1 MFLNT
6 SILTKMM
13 KEAYKGPG
21 LRIAKSKGALLIG
34 GSYWQCVT
42 MLQAIPNKILG
53 LVVELT
59 GQIPEDGEQYLS
71 TKNGNQVEIFDP
83 DRFNHE
89 IGEPIYVT
97 RLIIPTTVN
106 CGVNQ
111 RVLKNELQIRLV
123 NEVYIDLIYS
133 LAIMAEIG
141 ETNPEGPFEK
151 NGYVVWENNYGFF
164 RANARIVAEDDEKI
178 LDILSQYKTEELL

>member
-21 LRIAKSKGALLIG
+21 LRLGKSNGALLIG

-59 GQIPEDGEQYLS
+59 GQIPEEGEQYLS
-71 TKNGNQVEIFDP
+71 TKNGNQEEIFDP

-89 IGEPIYVT
+89 IGEPICVT
-97 RLIIPTTVN
+97 RLIIPTTIN

-111 RVLKNELQIRLV
+111 RVLKNKNSIRLV
-123 NEVYIDLIYS
+123 NEGYIDLIY
-133 LAIMAEIG
+133 LHAIMTEIG
-141 ETNPEGPFEK
+141 ETSPEGPYFK

-164 RANARIVAEDDEKI
+164 RAATRIVAEDDEKI
-178 LDILSQYKTEELL
+178 LNILSQYETEKLL